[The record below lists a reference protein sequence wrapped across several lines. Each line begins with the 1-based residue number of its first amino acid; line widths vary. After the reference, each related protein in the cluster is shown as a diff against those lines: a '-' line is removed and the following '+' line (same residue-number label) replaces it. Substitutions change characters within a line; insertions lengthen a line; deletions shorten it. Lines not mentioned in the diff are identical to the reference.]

1 MTVLGEL
8 IAARIARLGAITVA
22 DYMAEAVAHPDHG
35 YYMSGDPFGAQG
47 DFVTAPE
54 ISQMFGELIGL
65 WCADTWQRMGAPVP
79 VLLVEL
85 GPGRGTLMADAL
97 RAARIVPGFGAALH
111 LHFVEISPALRA
123 RQRDTLAEC
132 AGAERAGAERA
143 GDVAPSW
150 HESLDQVPDGPTLLI
165 ANEFFDALPVR
176 QFEKRPEGWC
186 ERLVTLAPDGETL
199 AFTLAP
205 PGPWAALLPAAL
217 REAPPGAL
225 AEVSAPAI
233 GIAGEIGRRLATGGG
248 AALIIDYGHAE
259 PRTGATLQAVRRH
272 AAHAVLE
279 DPGAADLTAH
289 VDFSMLARAATE
301 AGARVHGPVPQ
312 GRFLEALGIG
322 ARARAL
328 GESATPDQASEIASA
343 LRRLTHPREM
353 GELFKVLALGD
364 PDLGPP
370 AGFP

>member
-1 MTVLGEL
+1 MTALGAL
-8 IAARIARLGAITVA
+8 IAARIAHLGAITVA

-35 YYMSGDPFGAQG
+35 YYMSGDPFGARG

-65 WCADTWQRMGAPVP
+65 WCADTWQRMGAPEP

-97 RAARIVPGFGAALH
+97 RAARVVPGFGAALR

-123 RQRDTLAEC
+123 RQRDTLAE
-132 AGAERAGAERA
+132 RA

-150 HESLDQVPDGPTLLI
+150 HQSLDQVPDGPLLLV
-165 ANEFFDALPVR
+165 ANEFFDALPIR

-199 AFTLAP
+199 AFALAP
-205 PGPWAALLPAAL
+205 PGPWAAALLPAAL
-217 REAPPGAL
+217 RAAPPGAL

-233 GIAGEIGRRLATGGG
+233 AVAGEIGRRLATAGG
-248 AALIIDYGHAE
+248 AALVIDYGHAE

-289 VDFSMLARAATE
+289 VDFSTLARAATE
-301 AGARVHGPVPQ
+301 AGARAHGPVPQ

-322 ARARAL
+322 ARARTL
-328 GESATPDQASEIASA
+328 DESATPDQASEIASA

-353 GELFKVLALGD
+353 GALFKVLALGH

>member
-1 MTVLGEL
+1 MTALGEL

-35 YYMSGDPFGAQG
+35 YYMSGDPFGARG

-65 WCADTWQRMGAPVP
+65 WCADTWARMGGPEP

-97 RAARIVPGFGAALH
+97 RAARVTPGFGAALR

-123 RQRDTLAEC
+123 RQGQT
-132 AGAERAGAERA
+132 
-143 GDVAPSW
+143 VAQSADAARPTW
-150 HESLDQVPDGPTLLI
+150 HESLDQVPDGPLLLV
-165 ANEFFDALPVR
+165 ANEFFDALPIR

-186 ERLVTLAPDGETL
+186 ERLVTLAPDGETF
-199 AFTLAP
+199 AFALAP
-205 PGPWAALLPAAL
+205 PGPQAAALLPAAL
-217 REAPPGAL
+217 RAAAPGAV

-233 GIAGEIGRRLATGGG
+233 AIAGEIGRRLATGGG

-272 AAHAVLE
+272 AAHPVLE

-289 VDFSMLARAATE
+289 VDFAMLARAATE
-301 AGARVHGPVPQ
+301 AGARAHGPVPQ

-328 GESATPDQASEIASA
+328 GESATPDQAREIASA
-343 LRRLTHPREM
+343 LHRLTHPREM
-353 GELFKVLALGD
+353 GELFKVLALAH

-370 AGFP
+370 AGFS

>member
-1 MTVLGEL
+1 MTALGEM

-22 DYMAEAVAHPDHG
+22 DYMAEAAAHPDHG
-35 YYMSGDPFGAQG
+35 YYMSGDPFGAHG

-65 WCADTWQRMGAPVP
+65 WCADTWQRMGGPEP

-97 RAARIVPGFGAALH
+97 RAAHVAPGFGAALR

-123 RQRDTLAEC
+123 RQQQTLAQS
-132 AGAERAGAERA
+132 AGAAR
-143 GDVAPSW
+143 PTW
-150 HESLDQVPDGPTLLI
+150 HESLDQVPDGPLLLV
-165 ANEFFDALPVR
+165 ANEFFDALPIR

-199 AFTLAP
+199 AFALAP
-205 PGPWAALLPAAL
+205 PGPWAAALLPAAL
-217 REAPPGAL
+217 REAAPGAV

-233 GIAGEIGRRLATGGG
+233 VIAGEIGRRLATGSG

-289 VDFSMLARAATE
+289 VDFSTLARAATE
-301 AGARVHGPVPQ
+301 AGARAYGPVPQ

-328 GESATPDQASEIASA
+328 NESATPDQASEIASA

>member
-1 MTVLGEL
+1 MTALGEL
-8 IAARIARLGAITVA
+8 IATRIARLGAITVA
-22 DYMAEAVAHPDHG
+22 DYMAEAVAHPNHG
-35 YYMSGDPFGAQG
+35 YYMSGDPFGARG

-65 WCADTWQRMGAPVP
+65 WCADTWQRMGGPEP

-97 RAARIVPGFGAALH
+97 RAARVAPGFGAALR

-123 RQRDTLAEC
+123 RQGQTLAQST
-132 AGAERAGAERA
+132 GAAR
-143 GDVAPSW
+143 PTW
-150 HESLDQVPDGPTLLI
+150 HESLDQVPDGPLLLV
-165 ANEFFDALPVR
+165 ANEFFDALPIR

-186 ERLVTLAPDGETL
+186 ERLVTLAPDGETF
-199 AFTLAP
+199 AFALAP
-205 PGPWAALLPAAL
+205 PGPQAAALLPAAL
-217 REAPPGAL
+217 RAAAPGAV

-233 GIAGEIGRRLATGGG
+233 AIAGEIGRRLATGGG

-272 AAHAVLE
+272 AAHPVLE

-289 VDFSMLARAATE
+289 VDFAMLARAATE
-301 AGARVHGPVPQ
+301 AGARAHGPVPQ

-322 ARARAL
+322 ARARTL
-328 GESATPDQASEIASA
+328 GKSATPDQASEIASA

-353 GELFKVLALGD
+353 GELFKVLALAH

-370 AGFP
+370 AGFS

>member
-1 MTVLGEL
+1 MTALGEL

-35 YYMSGDPFGAQG
+35 YYMSGDPFGARG

-65 WCADTWQRMGAPVP
+65 WCADTWQRMGVPEP

-97 RAARIVPGFGAALH
+97 RAARVAPGFGAALR

-123 RQRDTLAEC
+123 RQGQTLAQS
-132 AGAERAGAERA
+132 AGAAR
-143 GDVAPSW
+143 PTW
-150 HESLDQVPDGPTLLI
+150 HESLDQVPDGPLLLV
-165 ANEFFDALPVR
+165 ANEFFDALPIR
-176 QFEKRPEGWC
+176 QFEKRAEGWC
-186 ERLVTLAPDGETL
+186 ERLVTLAPDGETF
-199 AFTLAP
+199 AFALAP
-205 PGPWAALLPAAL
+205 PGPQAAALLPAAL
-217 REAPPGAL
+217 RAAAPGAV
-225 AEVSAPAI
+225 AEVSAPAT
-233 GIAGEIGRRLATGGG
+233 GIAGEIGRRLATRGG

-272 AAHAVLE
+272 AAHPVLE

-289 VDFSMLARAATE
+289 VDFSTLARAAAA
-301 AGARVHGPVPQ
+301 AGARAHGPLPQ

-328 GESATPDQASEIASA
+328 GESATPDQAREIASA

-353 GELFKVLALGD
+353 GELFKVLALAH

-370 AGFP
+370 AGFS

>member
-1 MTVLGEL
+1 MTALGEL

-35 YYMSGDPFGAQG
+35 YYMSGDPFGARG

-65 WCADTWQRMGAPVP
+65 WCADTWQRMGGPEP

-97 RAARIVPGFGAALH
+97 HAARVVPGFGAALR

-123 RQRDTLAEC
+123 RQRDTLAE
-132 AGAERAGAERA
+132 RAS
-143 GDVAPSW
+143 DVAPTW
-150 HESLDQVPDGPTLLI
+150 HENLDQVPDGPLLLV
-165 ANEFFDALPVR
+165 ANEFFDALPIR

-186 ERLVTLAPDGETL
+186 ERLVTLAPDGETF
-199 AFTLAP
+199 AFALAP
-205 PGPWAALLPAAL
+205 PGPQAAVLLPAAL
-217 REAPPGAL
+217 RAAAPGAV

-233 GIAGEIGRRLATGGG
+233 AIAGEIGRRLATGGG

-272 AAHAVLE
+272 AAHPVLE

-289 VDFSMLARAATE
+289 VDFSTLARAATE
-301 AGARVHGPVPQ
+301 AGARAHGPVPQ

-328 GESATPDQASEIASA
+328 GQSATPDQASEIASA

-353 GELFKVLALGD
+353 GELFKVLALGH